1 MHGKD
6 STLWGIGI
14 LVFATFFFA
23 IQDAITKH
31 LIVSLSVFQ
40 IVAVRFFFFALFA
53 LIFAA
58 RRVGLRAGFRSGNP
72 PLQIF
77 RALLITAEIS
87 LFAATIEHMGLAEMH
102 ALFACFPLLITAL
115 SVPLLGEAVGW
126 RRWLAVCIG
135 FIGTLIIIRP
145 GLGVFNPWSLGALSA
160 ALMFALYNLLTRR
173 VSRYDSFE
181 TSLLYFGVV
190 GFVSSLVFA
199 VFVWKQ
205 PNGLESL
212 LLLAISI
219 TAIVG
224 HLCLIKALELVPAVI
239 LQPFN
244 YFVLVWAIIFG
255 YLLFGEVLDPVSL
268 AGAAVVVAS
277 GVFIARREYRLKAV
291 E

>member
-1 MHGKD
+1 MKQRD
-6 STLWGIGI
+6 STLTGIGI
-14 LVFATFFFA
+14 LVIATFFFA
-23 IQDAITKH
+23 VQDAITKH

-53 LIFAA
+53 VIFAA
-58 RRVGLRAGFRSGNP
+58 RRVGLRAGFRSTNP
-72 PLQIF
+72 PLQVF

-87 LFAATIEHMGLAEMH
+87 VFAVTIQFMGLAEMH

-115 SVPLLGEAVGW
+115 SVPLLGEDVGW
-126 RRWLAVCIG
+126 RRWLAVFVG
-135 FIGTLIIIRP
+135 FLGTLIIIRP

-160 ALMFALYNLLTRR
+160 ALMFALYNILTRR
-173 VSRYDSFE
+173 VSRQDSFE

-190 GFVSSLVFA
+190 GFISAGVFA
-199 VFVWKQ
+199 IFIWKQ
-205 PNGLESL
+205 PDGLESM

-219 TAIVG
+219 AAIVG

-244 YFVLVWAIIFG
+244 YFVLVWAIILG

-268 AGAAVVVAS
+268 AGAAIVVGS
-277 GVFIARREYRLKAV
+277 GVFIARREYRLKTV